1 MESKIRYAQEVRFVL
16 DQRDIEILKEMMEA
30 TVKETVEASVKETVE
45 ATVKETVEAS
55 VKETVE
61 TTVQEAIKPLQQ
73 DICDLKERMS
83 GLENEMKEVKLHLEN
98 VTDRNISIIAEN
110 HSYLVKK
117 FNESVEAAHNN
128 HMNTVQTSYLIE
140 HVANLENRML
150 VVEEH
155 LAL

>member
-1 MESKIRYAQEVRFVL
+1 ML

-30 TVKETVEASVKETVE
+30 TVKATVEASVKETVE

-61 TTVQEAIKPLQQ
+61 ATVQEAIKPLQQ

-83 GLENEMKEVKLHLEN
+83 GLENKVKEVKLHLEN
-98 VTDRNISIIAEN
+98 VTDRNISILAEN

-128 HMNTVQTSYLIE
+128 HVNTVQTSYLIE
-140 HVANLENRML
+140 HVANLEDRMQ
-150 VVEEH
+150 VVEKH